1 MNRCVRSALLAGAAA
16 AAALSLGACAGVME
30 DRVHEDVRETVRA
43 GPAPVVHV
51 DNIAGEVRVEGTPGS
66 AVEIAATKYGYDE
79 NDLKRTRI
87 GVQVTGEGV
96 FIETTYSGGA
106 HRGGVRYRIGVPVG
120 ASVQVSNV
128 AGAVEVSGVSG
139 DVTVETQAGVIVAD
153 AGRVAGS
160 RTIDLRA
167 TTGAISLSIKEG
179 SSASVEAA
187 STVGAFSSNV
197 PGLTQNREHLVGSK
211 ASGLIG
217 SGSATIRLETTT
229 GAISVRE
236 RT

>member
-96 FIETTYSGGA
+96 FIDTTYSGGA
-106 HRGGVRYRIGVPVG
+106 HRGGVRYRIGVPG
-120 ASVQVSNV
+120 APRSRSGTCRRRGGKRCERRRHGGD
-128 AGAVEVSGVSG
+128 AGRG
-139 DVTVETQAGVIVAD
+139 DRAD

-167 TTGAISLSIKEG
+167 TTGAIKPLD
-179 SSASVEAA
+179 
-187 STVGAFSSNV
+187 
-197 PGLTQNREHLVGSK
+197 
-211 ASGLIG
+211 
-217 SGSATIRLETTT
+217 
-229 GAISVRE
+229 
-236 RT
+236 